1 MSLGR
6 QPQVV
11 AWRKS
16 SFCQNSECAEVAQQ
30 GREILLRSTR
40 SPGKVTRLT
49 AAEWQALVKGIKA
62 GEFQFL
68 DPA

>member
-16 SFCQNSECAEVAQQ
+16 SFCQNSECAEVGEQ
-30 GREILLRSTR
+30 GGEVILRSTR
-40 SPGKVTRLT
+40 SPGEVTRLT
-49 AAEWQALVKGIKA
+49 AAEWQALVKGIQA
-62 GEFQFL
+62 GEFEFL
-68 DPA
+68 DRA